1 MARTPEEWLPVLAK
15 RMDARAPKIAELR
28 AYASGNAPLP
38 EMGQNTKAAWKAFQ
52 KKARTNYAGLACQS
66 LAGRIVP
73 TGVSVGSSRTNPA
86 VVALRRVWRDNRL
99 SVVFADAVRTMLS
112 VRVSYL
118 ITGIRDGEPVITS
131 EPPEKVITAPDP
143 SQPWRARAA
152 LRAWRDNDAERD
164 YAQVWVP
171 GIRQRFARSVK
182 TESGTIR
189 GSIIG
194 DWEPDGEPELY
205 DGPVPVYA
213 MENEDGIAEFEPH
226 IDVIDRINLGKLQRL
241 VVTAFQAFRARA
253 IKNLPE
259 KDDDGNDIDWSKRL
273 DFAPGAL
280 IDLPE
285 DIDIWES
292 KEVDI
297 RPLLEGEKTDARD
310 FAAVMRTPIDVFIP
324 EGQNQ
329 SAAGAANA
337 HKGEIQKAKDRINR
351 CGAPMEAALLS
362 ALRILGLDEGDTIR
376 VTFESPE
383 HVSLTEKAAAALAA
397 KGAGKSQRWIDE
409 NIWGMSPD
417 EIDGEEANRA
427 AEMLQQ
433 AALTGAITDGG
444 TDS

>member
-1 MARTPEEWLPVLAK
+1 MASTPEEWLPILAK
-15 RMDARAPKIAELR
+15 RMDARAGTIATLR
-28 AYASGNAPLP
+28 AYASGNAPMP
-38 EMGQNTKAAWKAFQ
+38 EMGQNTKDSWKAFQ
-52 KKARTNYAGLACQS
+52 RKARTNYAGLACQS

-73 TGVSVGSSRTNPA
+73 TGVSVGASRTNPA
-86 VVALRRVWRDNRL
+86 VLALRRVWRDNRL
-99 SVVFADAVRTMLS
+99 SVVFADAIRTMLS

-152 LRAWRDNDAERD
+152 LRAWRDNDAQKD

-171 GIRQRFARSVK
+171 GIRQRFVRDVK
-182 TESGTIR
+182 TDSGTIR
-189 GSIIG
+189 GEVAEGWVLDG
-194 DWEPDGEPELY
+194 DPELY
-205 DGPVPVYA
+205 DGPVPVFA

-241 VVTAFQAFRARA
+241 VVTAYQAFKARA
-253 IKNLPE
+253 LKNLPD
-259 KDDDGNDIDWSKRL
+259 KDEDGNDIDWGKRL

-285 DIDIWES
+285 GIDVWES
-292 KEVDI
+292 EAVDI

-337 HKGEIQKAKDRINR
+337 HKGEIQKARDRINR
-351 CGAPMEAALLS
+351 SRAPMEASLLA
-362 ALRILGLDEGDTIR
+362 ALRILGMDEGETIE

-409 NIWGMSPD
+409 KIWGMSPD
-417 EIDGEEANRA
+417 EVDREETNRA
-427 AEMLQQ
+427 TEMLQQ

-444 TDS
+444 ANG

>member
-1 MARTPEEWLPVLAK
+1 MASTPEEWLPILSK

-28 AYASGNAPLP
+28 GYASGNAPMP
-38 EMGQNTKAAWKAFQ
+38 EMGKNTKESWQAFQ
-52 KKARTNYAGLACQS
+52 RKARTNYAGLACQS

-73 TGVSVGSSRTNPA
+73 TGVAVGSSRTSPA
-86 VVALRRVWRDNRL
+86 VVALRKVWRDNRL
-99 SVVFADAVRTMLS
+99 SVVFADAIRTMLS

-152 LRAWRDNDAERD
+152 LRAWRDNDAEKD
-164 YAQVWVP
+164 FAQVWVP
-171 GIRQRFARSVK
+171 GMRQRFVRSVK
-182 TESGTIR
+182 TDSGTIR
-189 GSIIG
+189 GTVAG
-194 DWEPDGEPELY
+194 DWELDGDPELY
-205 DGPVPVYA
+205 DGPVPVFA

-241 VVTAFQAFRARA
+241 VVTAYQAFKARA
-253 IKNLPE
+253 LKNLPE
-259 KDDDGNDIDWSKRL
+259 KDEEGNDIDWGKRL

-285 DIDIWES
+285 GIDVWES
-292 KEVDI
+292 EAVDI

-337 HKGEIQKAKDRINR
+337 HKGEIQKARDRINR
-351 CGAPMEAALLS
+351 SGAPMEAALLA
-362 ALRILGLDEGDTIR
+362 ALRILGMDEGETIK

-417 EIDGEEANRA
+417 EIDREEANRA
-427 AEMLQQ
+427 AEQLQA
-433 AALTGAITDGG
+433 AALTGAIGDGG
-444 TDS
+444 ADT